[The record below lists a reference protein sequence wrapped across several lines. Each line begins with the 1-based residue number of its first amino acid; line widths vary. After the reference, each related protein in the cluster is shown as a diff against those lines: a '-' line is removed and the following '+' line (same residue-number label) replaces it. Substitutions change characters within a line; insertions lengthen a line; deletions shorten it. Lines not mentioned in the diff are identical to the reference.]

1 MAKKNYNLL
10 IGVAALV
17 AVVLIVAIVGYIVS
31 RPKDVVIQGEAE
43 ATEYRVSGKVPG
55 RIEEFRADEGEYV
68 RKGDTLVILDSPEI
82 RSKIAEANA
91 ARAAAV
97 AQRNKAYNGAQKEQI
112 TGAYEMWQ
120 KALVGEDVMRKSYER
135 IRTLHDQKVVSDQ
148 KYDEVEAQYKAAVAT
163 SAAAKS
169 QYDLAVKGARQEDK
183 DAAVALV
190 ERANAAVELV
200 NAYLD
205 EINLT
210 SPANGIISDRY
221 PKVGELVGQGSPIMT
236 IQDLDDMWFTFNI
249 REDRLHSLKSGDK
262 VQLTVPALDN
272 RKVTATVY
280 YIAVRE
286 SYATWRAT
294 KEIGEF
300 DTKTFEVRARPD
312 GRVDGLRP
320 GMSVIM
326 SCGSAS
332 WTWTRLPLPG
342 ISASSWMRHS
352 SDRPCRSKAS
362 PRRGGRWKRG
372 ASRPSS
378 SSRNVSTRISRRTG
392 ARRWACMSTR

>member
-312 GRVDGLRP
+312 DRVDGLRP
-320 GMSVIM
+320 GISVIM
-326 SCGSAS
+326 S
-332 WTWTRLPLPG
+332 T
-342 ISASSWMRHS
+342 
-352 SDRPCRSKAS
+352 K
-362 PRRGGRWKRG
+362 
-372 ASRPSS
+372 
-378 SSRNVSTRISRRTG
+378 
-392 ARRWACMSTR
+392 

>member
-221 PKVGELVGQGSPIMT
+221 PKVGELVGQGSPVMT

-326 SCGSAS
+326 S
-332 WTWTRLPLPG
+332 T
-342 ISASSWMRHS
+342 
-352 SDRPCRSKAS
+352 K
-362 PRRGGRWKRG
+362 
-372 ASRPSS
+372 
-378 SSRNVSTRISRRTG
+378 
-392 ARRWACMSTR
+392 